1 MPFGEGKK
9 NPYEKSDFVVTRNQN
24 EPGKEAV
31 IIDMTADFT
40 RRTSAASITWYNWLE
55 MCFYVDKLL
64 T

>member
-9 NPYEKSDFVVTRNQN
+9 NPYEKSDFAVTRNQN

-40 RRTSAASITWYNWLE
+40 RRTSAASIT
-55 MCFYVDKLL
+55 
-64 T
+64 